1 MPAVFCW
8 ALRPFFDAPGHDI
21 TAKNST
27 VWRSIMS
34 PANHKSKASIKTN
47 EVDRLDVVAG
57 VTVDRLLRL
66 PQVLRLIPV
75 SRSTWFSGGAP
86 VGTPPPF
93 ESGFG
98 RLRGDN
104 AIFNKSFRPEFGH
117 RSSARPTYRPNRG
130 SPLT

>member
-1 MPAVFCW
+1 MPAVFCS

-57 VTVDRLLRL
+57 VAVDRLLRL
-66 PQVLRLIPV
+66 PQVLQLVPV
-75 SRSTWFSGGAP
+75 SRSTWFSGVRSGRYPAP
-86 VGTPPPF
+86 VRVG
-93 ESGFG
+93 
-98 RLRGDN
+98 LRAVAWRQRDLQQILQTGIPISKNGLAD
-104 AIFNKSFRPEFGH
+104 
-117 RSSARPTYRPNRG
+117 
-130 SPLT
+130 